1 MYKLFK
7 LATRLI
13 YTLLTLVRSLW
24 PLYLFKSTVA
34 VNLYGR
40 VLCRAFVLVRW
51 NVNEKTDVSS
61 AIDQVI
67 NLNTKLDVVDQMVVA
82 VTPFFTAY
90 STILNLLA
98 TVIVFVVVAVV
109 VVVILLAKCDSV
121 VYTNAH
127 RLMLAISDDKR
138 SN

>member
-1 MYKLFK
+1 
-7 LATRLI
+7 
-13 YTLLTLVRSLW
+13 
-24 PLYLFKSTVA
+24 
-34 VNLYGR
+34 
-40 VLCRAFVLVRW
+40 
-51 NVNEKTDVSS
+51 
-61 AIDQVI
+61 
-67 NLNTKLDVVDQMVVA
+67 MVVA

>member
-61 AIDQVI
+61 AID
-67 NLNTKLDVVDQMVVA
+67 
-82 VTPFFTAY
+82 
-90 STILNLLA
+90 
-98 TVIVFVVVAVV
+98 
-109 VVVILLAKCDSV
+109 
-121 VYTNAH
+121 
-127 RLMLAISDDKR
+127 
-138 SN
+138 